1 MNNQIKNKRVTK
13 HLCVVQ
19 NKKSGL
25 IIKQFT
31 NLMHAQQLVDELG
44 PHYEI
49 VE

>member
-1 MNNQIKNKRVTK
+1 MNNQ
-13 HLCVVQ
+13 
-19 NKKSGL
+19 
-25 IIKQFT
+25 IKQFT